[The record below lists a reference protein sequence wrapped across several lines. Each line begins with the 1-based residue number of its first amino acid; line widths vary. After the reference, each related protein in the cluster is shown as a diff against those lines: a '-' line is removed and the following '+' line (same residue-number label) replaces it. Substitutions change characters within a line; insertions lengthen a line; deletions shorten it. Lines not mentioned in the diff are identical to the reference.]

1 MTEEEMEKIA
11 DMISNKIFAKI
22 EADTEA
28 FNEEFVDSL
37 PSNEEQIA
45 ELQMLLLH
53 YENRCFTKAY
63 HLRRGYCCDNGC
75 KHCPYK
81 NADQLRSTKDNTFK

>member
-11 DMISNKIFAKI
+11 NMISDRIFAKI

-28 FNEEFVDSL
+28 FNEEFADSL
-37 PSNEEQIA
+37 PSNNEQIA

-53 YENRCFTKAY
+53 YEKQEDYAKAANVFKQIKS
-63 HLRRGYCCDNGC
+63 LED
-75 KHCPYK
+75 
-81 NADQLRSTKDNTFK
+81 KDNPGRDI

>member
-11 DMISNKIFAKI
+11 DMISDRIFAKI
-22 EADTEA
+22 EADTAA

-53 YENRCFTKAY
+53 YEKQEDYTRAANVFKQIQLLT
-63 HLRRGYCCDNGC
+63 N
-75 KHCPYK
+75 K
-81 NADQLRSTKDNTFK
+81 NNPARDI

>member
-11 DMISNKIFAKI
+11 DMISNRIFAKI
-22 EADTEA
+22 EADTIA

-53 YENRCFTKAY
+53 YEKQEDYTRAANV
-63 HLRRGYCCDNGC
+63 
-75 KHCPYK
+75 
-81 NADQLRSTKDNTFK
+81 FKQIQSLTNKITQAVTYRMLKLQVIIFS

>member
-11 DMISNKIFAKI
+11 DMISDRIFAKI
-22 EADTEA
+22 EADTVA
-28 FNEEFVDSL
+28 FNEEFADSL

-53 YENRCFTKAY
+53 YEKQEDYTRAANVFKQIKS
-63 HLRRGYCCDNGC
+63 LED
-75 KHCPYK
+75 K
-81 NADQLRSTKDNTFK
+81 NNPGRDI

>member
-11 DMISNKIFAKI
+11 DMISDRIFAKI
-22 EADTEA
+22 ESDTIA

-53 YENRCFTKAY
+53 YERQEDYTRAANVFAQIQSLT
-63 HLRRGYCCDNGC
+63 N
-75 KHCPYK
+75 K
-81 NADQLRSTKDNTFK
+81 NNPGRDI

>member
-11 DMISNKIFAKI
+11 EMISNRIFAKI
-22 EADTEA
+22 EADTIA

-53 YENRCFTKAY
+53 YEKQEDYTRAANVFKQIQCRQVNMFR
-63 HLRRGYCCDNGC
+63 HRRSDDYGF
-75 KHCPYK
+75 
-81 NADQLRSTKDNTFK
+81 AIE

>member
-1 MTEEEMEKIA
+1 MTEEEVEKIA
-11 DMISNKIFAKI
+11 NMISDRIFAKI
-22 EADTEA
+22 EADTAA

-53 YENRCFTKAY
+53 YEKQEDYTRAANVFKKIQSLT
-63 HLRRGYCCDNGC
+63 N
-75 KHCPYK
+75 K
-81 NADQLRSTKDNTFK
+81 NDSARDI